1 MQQPTHRHIRI
12 RNARDADILFHAVL
26 SGMLPMITRR
36 LDSEERM
43 ALAPGDVYVWQER
56 TGSISESTDH
66 AIERFTEGRSWAAS
80 RAKDDFLY
88 YHEKDD
94 APKSIMV
101 ERTKAIRYQEDPM
114 SVPPIIPRRP
124 GERMIKQTYSVYVNS
139 PVPAFH
145 CRGKLH
151 LNAYYTPET
160 LDGLYTVDDIPLLRT
175 IKVPDGWYICA
186 RASRLRE
193 NSSRMNRRNS
203 PEEATF
209 VHHPYPSA
217 TITAYAAYSSPY
229 IDSSASAHHSRN
241 ASPPVYWGYPQTQ
254 TDFRFPPLPP
264 APAHRSVSLAP
275 LEQLQNGR
283 HQRRDPSDEVLLR
296 SFNSSR

>member
-80 RAKDDFLY
+80 RAKDASPLSTDQGALANPVALTCLFFPFRTSCIIMRRTTPQNRLWSN
-88 YHEKDD
+88 E
-94 APKSIMV
+94 PKRSGSVFVHYTSSHLLMQMFS
-101 ERTKAIRYQEDPM
+101 KRYQEDPM

-151 LNAYYTPET
+151 L
-160 LDGLYTVDDIPLLRT
+160 
-175 IKVPDGWYICA
+175 
-186 RASRLRE
+186 S
-193 NSSRMNRRNS
+193 
-203 PEEATF
+203 
-209 VHHPYPSA
+209 
-217 TITAYAAYSSPY
+217 
-229 IDSSASAHHSRN
+229 
-241 ASPPVYWGYPQTQ
+241 
-254 TDFRFPPLPP
+254 
-264 APAHRSVSLAP
+264 
-275 LEQLQNGR
+275 
-283 HQRRDPSDEVLLR
+283 
-296 SFNSSR
+296 